1 MSEYFPI
8 VLQCFRCASLLFP
21 GLILISGHARIRL
34 QLWVWSQWAEVGVDH
49 EDIPLQGHHQV
60 KLVSLNRTGPAS
72 SEWEEGL
79 FLLIQEVLFWDF
91 RFWGLSDTSKI
102 CPFQYSG
109 QESLFPNK
117 CPERPGETVDS
128 VCFII
133 HQSSGSVSAS
143 DFSASLALCLH
154 EMKEYFREVIE
165 PFSFTD
171 HALKW
176 KLNS

>member
-1 MSEYFPI
+1 MD
-8 VLQCFRCASLLFP
+8 R
-21 GLILISGHARIRL
+21 G
-34 QLWVWSQWAEVGVDH
+34 
-49 EDIPLQGHHQV
+49 DIPLQGHHHV

-72 SEWEEGL
+72 LEWEDGL
-79 FLLIQEVLFWDF
+79 FLLIQGVVFWDF
-91 RFWGLSDTSKI
+91 RFLGLCDTSKI

-117 CPERPGETVDS
+117 CPERPGETVNS

-133 HQSSGSVSAS
+133 HRSSGSVSAS

-154 EMKEYFREVIE
+154 EMKEYFREVVE

-171 HALKW
+171 RALK
-176 KLNS
+176 